1 MAPQDKVF
9 YQQLGQRIARL
20 RKAQNLTQQQL
31 AELIGVAQQTL
42 AHYETGRL
50 RIAVAA
56 LPPLAEALGVNVE
69 ELLDDQPTNDKRKRG
84 PASKLQRQI
93 ELIGQLPRAKQ
104 KFVMEMLDTVMSY
117 SQIWWMS
124 GLNQAASFC

>member
-1 MAPQDKVF
+1 MASKQHWIHIMTPQDKRF

-31 AELIGVAQQTL
+31 ADLIGVAQQTL
-42 AHYETGRL
+42 AHYEIGRL

-69 ELLDDQPTNDKRKRG
+69 ELLDDQPASDKRKRG
-84 PASKLQRQI
+84 PTSKLQQQI
-93 ELIGQLPRAKQ
+93 EQVSQLPRAKQ
-104 KFVMEMLDTVMSY
+104 KFVMEMLDTVIQQQTGS
-117 SQIWWMS
+117 
-124 GLNQAASFC
+124 

>member
-1 MAPQDKVF
+1 MASIHHWTTKMTPKDKLF
-9 YQQLGQRIARL
+9 YQQLGQRIARF

-31 AELIGVAQQTL
+31 GDLLGIAQQTL

-56 LPPLAEALGVNVE
+56 LPPLAEALGISVE
-69 ELLDDQPTNDKRKRG
+69 ELLEDQPANDKRKRG

-93 ELIGQLPRAKQ
+93 EQVSQLPRAKQ
-104 KFVMEMLDTVMSY
+104 KFVMDMLDTVI
-117 SQIWWMS
+117 QQQAS
-124 GLNQAASFC
+124 G